1 MTQPAAVPSCC
12 CSCFFGWCLLKCKT
26 PTHTQNFMLS
36 YISNYGKVMH
46 RFPTSGSEN
55 HVFTQRMSLDFHV
68 LFCHKN
74 LRNYNASC
82 FKRLNKLIFFIAIH
96 KSCHKNARAKTV
108 ELCLYENMHSLHKY
122 IICLINL
129 LNQDYSAGI
138 HSWN

>member
-1 MTQPAAVPSCC
+1 MRHDNKSKKNDVINGKQVANTMRRELRINVTNWEDQLFWMTQPAAVPSCC

-82 FKRLNKLIFFIAIH
+82 FKRLNKLIFYFFWI
-96 KSCHKNARAKTV
+96 S
-108 ELCLYENMHSLHKY
+108 
-122 IICLINL
+122 
-129 LNQDYSAGI
+129 
-138 HSWN
+138 